1 MEILVERKNFMR
13 FRLFLSVA
21 LVATFSVTLP
31 AQQAPTGYHT
41 VACIKVKPGKG
52 AEYRKWEAENVHK
65 LQQASADSGR
75 ISAWFLLG
83 YVMPA
88 GSSAACDYL
97 SISLY
102 PGVPTAPMG
111 MDALGAALKKS
122 GLAMSAQEYVDH
134 RSSLTDLVASEL
146 WQNTIAV
153 GTLQKG
159 DYLVLNHM
167 KIIKMDEWIAYEKK
181 VWQPFAE
188 SMVKE
193 GVIRGWFLNVQEIP
207 GGSELKYQA
216 STVDVY
222 PSWDAYF
229 KFGNGFAER
238 FKKVHP
244 DMDIN
249 QTFEN
254 YEKLR
259 TIGSLE
265 MLSIEDFVAPAK

>member
-1 MEILVERKNFMR
+1 MR
-13 FRLFLSVA
+13 FGLFLSVA
-21 LVATFSVTLP
+21 LVATFPVTLP
-31 AQQAPTGYHT
+31 GQQAPSGYHT
-41 VACIKVKPGKG
+41 VACIKVKPGKS
-52 AEYRKWEAENVHK
+52 AEYRKWAEEDVHK

-75 ISAWFLLG
+75 VSAWFLLR

-102 PGVPTAPMG
+102 PGAPPAPMG

-122 GLAMSAQEYVDH
+122 GFAMSAQEYVDH
-134 RSSLTDLVASEL
+134 RSSVTDLVASEL
-146 WQNTIAV
+146 WQNQIAV

-167 KIIKMDEWIAYEKK
+167 KVLKMDEWIAYEKK

-188 SMVKE
+188 SMVKD
-193 GVIRGWFLNVQEIP
+193 GVTRGWFLNVQEIP
-207 GGSELKYQA
+207 GGSDLKYQA

-229 KFGNGFAER
+229 KLGNGSQSA
-238 FKKVHP
+238 
-244 DMDIN
+244 
-249 QTFEN
+249 
-254 YEKLR
+254 LR
-259 TIGSLE
+259 KCILTWT
-265 MLSIEDFVAPAK
+265 

>member
-1 MEILVERKNFMR
+1 MKCGL
-13 FRLFLSVA
+13 LLSVA
-21 LVATFSVTLP
+21 LAAAFPVTLA
-31 AQQAPTGYHT
+31 AQQPPSGYHT
-41 VACIKVKPGKG
+41 VACIKVKPGKA
-52 AEYRKWEAENVHK
+52 AEYRKWAADDVHK
-65 LQQASADSGR
+65 LQQANADSGR

-83 YVMPA
+83 YVMPQ
-88 GSSAACDYL
+88 GTSAACDYL
-97 SISLY
+97 SISLF
-102 PGVPTAPMG
+102 PGAPPAPMG

-134 RSSLTDLVASEL
+134 RGSLTDLVASEL
-146 WQNTIAV
+146 WQNQIDV
-153 GTLQKG
+153 GTLEKG

-167 KIIKMDEWIAYEKK
+167 KVPKMDEWIAFEKK

-188 SMVKE
+188 SMVKD
-193 GVIRGWFLNVQEIP
+193 GVQRGWFLNVQVIP
-207 GGSELKYQA
+207 GGSDLKYQA

-229 KFGNGFAER
+229 KLNNGFAER

-249 QTFEN
+249 QTFDN
-254 YEKLR
+254 FEKLR

-265 MLSIEDFVAPAK
+265 MLSVEDVALPAK